1 MDGTWIVFSLLLGY
15 ASSALPIFQV
25 VKFSNDVCK
34 GTTRNGTC
42 YTTQECS
49 DLGGTTEGNCAEGF
63 GVCCI
68 FLADCEET
76 ISQNN
81 TYLVKAA
88 HTAGNGCNY
97 NICPSSGNIC
107 RIRFDLNTFS
117 LAMQNTLTNSA
128 STCPAGTTSALSC
141 AGAGTGAYT
150 GKCSVDQFQ
159 IVGRKMQS
167 PVICGTAAVGQHMI
181 LDVED
186 ENDCLNTVIN
196 VGTNDASTSRQWDIH
211 VTEYLCSDHDVSGP
225 PGCLQYFTGSSGVI
239 RDFAMAAGTGAIGN
253 TQTHLQ
259 SQYYTI
265 CFRREAAN
273 CQNCYIPNTVGIND
287 TPTNQGSFGLST
299 QTIAITANAQT
310 ASNCLADFL
319 EIPGGAFTSTS
330 GTIRAVYTNQLST
343 SPGSQGAD
351 RFCGRKFGSQAST
364 IQNTVTVCT
373 LYHPFHV
380 RVHFD
385 EHEYNVGTTDSGILN
400 EASNSPSGQVGFRL
414 NWTQNCP

>member
-15 ASSALPIFQV
+15 ASGALPIFQV
-25 VKFSNDVCK
+25 VKFSNDVCT

-117 LAMQNTLTNSA
+117 LAMQNTLINNAAACS
-128 STCPAGTTSALSC
+128 AGTTTTLNC

-150 GKCSVDQFQ
+150 GRCSVDQFQ

-186 ENDCLNTVIN
+186 ENDCLNTIVN

-239 RDFAMAAGTGAIGN
+239 RDFAMAAG
-253 TQTHLQ
+253 
-259 SQYYTI
+259 
-265 CFRREAAN
+265 RRTEFCRMLFVN
-273 CQNCYIPNTVGIND
+273 YGLPLHTDLLVVVV
-287 TPTNQGSFGLST
+287 TLKSF
-299 QTIAITANAQT
+299 
-310 ASNCLADFL
+310 
-319 EIPGGAFTSTS
+319 
-330 GTIRAVYTNQLST
+330 
-343 SPGSQGAD
+343 SPGLYSRIEWAKRQHHFD
-351 RFCGRKFGSQAST
+351 VSKTFFSYFTDTNYLSLVYNLMV
-364 IQNTVTVCT
+364 INTYGFLWINCT
-373 LYHPFHV
+373 LLLLLSLACKIPYEKRLPEIF
-380 RVHFD
+380 
-385 EHEYNVGTTDSGILN
+385 TKLKSGN
-400 EASNSPSGQVGFRL
+400 
-414 NWTQNCP
+414 